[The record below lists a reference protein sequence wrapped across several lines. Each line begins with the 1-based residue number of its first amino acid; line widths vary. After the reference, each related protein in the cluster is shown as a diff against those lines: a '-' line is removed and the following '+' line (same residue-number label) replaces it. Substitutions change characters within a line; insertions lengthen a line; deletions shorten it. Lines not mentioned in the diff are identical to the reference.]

1 MKMNKKNTAWILSA
15 AALFMSAV
23 PAQAAVYSG
32 PILLPLEYLNDYDED
47 PYTCYGTGLIR
58 QIGLD
63 EDAAEEY
70 PALAKKLDE
79 LSTQDR
85 EELAG
90 QFEEFTNDARE
101 ARDEGGMEYEASVER
116 EIYPARWDENVFSYL
131 MTYSAYSGGAHGY
144 YGYTGMNIDPASGN
158 EITAQ
163 DVFTDEEAL
172 KAAIME
178 ALEREYPDLI
188 EAIDPD
194 PLAGYGFD
202 DGDTPFNFLVD
213 PAGVTVIF
221 NPYEIA
227 SYAAGAQFA
236 AISFDEHPELF
247 REPYKAQEGSYTKMI
262 NTALPVL
269 VDADG
274 DGKSENLS
282 VAARYGDYMQIDG
295 YTVKLGDQETDLDSY
310 CYSLRPFLAR
320 TEDGHTFLYVEITSD
335 NDYRL
340 LEVFDLSSGTP
351 EYKETFQLAPASERD
366 SETGVYTLFWP
377 VDPGNMLLS
386 ARSNILSTY
395 SGSRHY
401 SADAEE
407 VLKPAGERFTVS
419 DGQTLTTVKELPA
432 LLVDPVTGEEGE
444 KVTVPAGE
452 KLTITGT
459 DGEKDA
465 DLTGEDGRI
474 FRVTLEETEIDGSLI
489 RTIDGERPEE
499 YFEMLYYAG

>member
-1 MKMNKKNTAWILSA
+1 MKRNRKTAALVLSA
-15 AALFMSAV
+15 AAVLMSAM
-23 PAQAAVYSG
+23 PALAAAYSG
-32 PILLPLEYLNDYDED
+32 PILLPQQYLNDYDED
-47 PYTCYGTGLIR
+47 PYVCYGTGQI
-58 QIGLD
+58 QEIGLD

-70 PALAKKLDE
+70 PALAEKLE
-79 LSTQDR
+79 ALSTQDR

-90 QFEEFTNDARE
+90 QFEEYTNYARE
-101 ARDEGGMEYEASVER
+101 ARAEGGMEFEATVER

-131 MTYSAYSGGAHGY
+131 MTYSVYSGGAHGY

-172 KAAIME
+172 KAAIMD
-178 ALEREYPDLI
+178 ALNRDYAEII
-188 EAIDPD
+188 EAIEPD

-202 DGDTPFNFLVD
+202 DGETPFNFLVD

-247 REPYKAQEGSYTKMI
+247 KEPYKAQEGSYTKMI

-282 VAARYGDYMQIDG
+282 VEARYGDYMQIDG
-295 YTVKLGDQETDLDSY
+295 YTVKLGDKETDVDSY
-310 CYSLRPFLAR
+310 CFSIRPFLAR
-320 TEDGHTFLYVEITSD
+320 TEDGHTFLYAEITSD

-340 LEVFDLSSGTP
+340 LEVFDLSTGTP
-351 EYKETFQLAPASERD
+351 EYKQTVQLAPDFERD
-366 SETGVYTLFWP
+366 SETGVYTLLWP
-377 VDPGNMLLS
+377 ADPGNMLLS
-386 ARSNILSTY
+386 TRSNILSTY
-395 SGSRHY
+395 SASRHY
-401 SADAEE
+401 SVGAEGDLVPVE
-407 VLKPAGERFTVS
+407 ERYTVKTGPA
-419 DGQTLTTVKELPA
+419 LTTVKDLPA
-432 LLVDPVTGEEGE
+432 LSVDPVTGEAGE
-444 KVTVPAGE
+444 EVTVPAGE

-459 DGEKDA
+459 DGESSA
-465 DLTGEDGRI
+465 DLTGEDGSI
-474 FRVTLEETEIDGSLI
+474 VRVTLEEVEEDGSI
-489 RTIDGERPEE
+489 IKTIAGARPEE
-499 YFEMLYYAG
+499 FFEMLYYAG